1 MRQHSGAP
9 EPKWNRQITRRI
21 FPPDSEKSSGN
32 ETTLI
37 CIQCRAEMNNVYSCG
52 YEEVHLHTQTYN
64 VICDKT
70 GVVLGD
76 TKYQVSLLPIPGSRM
91 VVSSTEIGFAFAAVF
106 ASSDKVHPPVQC
118 YDSSNGHRTNQ
129 HNQWSTT
136 SEGKTISLGTKILQH
151 VTVQIN
157 A

>member
-1 MRQHSGAP
+1 MCARWRVWG
-9 EPKWNRQITRRI
+9 R
-21 FPPDSEKSSGN
+21 D
-32 ETTLI
+32 
-37 CIQCRAEMNNVYSCG
+37 Y
-52 YEEVHLHTQTYN
+52 
-64 VICDKT
+64 
-70 GVVLGD
+70 GD
-76 TKYQVSLLPIPGSRM
+76 TGIDTAEPGSRM